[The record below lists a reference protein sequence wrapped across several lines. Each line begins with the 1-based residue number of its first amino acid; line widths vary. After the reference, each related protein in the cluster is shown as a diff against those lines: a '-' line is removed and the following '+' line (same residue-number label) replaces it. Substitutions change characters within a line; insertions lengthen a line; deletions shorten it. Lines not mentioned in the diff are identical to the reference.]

1 MLIIQKRTFMK
12 HFTIYK
18 EPGFYISFPH
28 IVYLPSGK
36 LALVFRKASKFS
48 ADAAIAGVVTHH
60 DPDSSIEIVL
70 SEDDGQTWSEKS
82 RTIYK
87 SKYGVNDPSLTVL
100 SDGGLL
106 LRFVALEVVP
116 TRQVRSL
123 NGRRIFSHRV
133 EHGLVATV
141 VGNMVCHSADDGVT
155 WQELGISDAPG
166 LTNACSRDPILEMSD
181 GSLLMPVYT
190 GSPQRSEIAWVIRSF
205 DQGATWYE
213 PTIIMCDP
221 KGERSPQQGINFSE
235 TSLVHL
241 GNGELL
247 ALTRS
252 DESFHT
258 SNDEFVPVGGVG
270 ELHSSRS
277 YDSGLSW
284 EFPRR
289 TGIFGT
295 PGALALLNNGL
306 LLATYGYR
314 KTPFGVRCCISRD
327 KGRTW
332 DIDQRVVIRDDAP
345 TWDCGYP
352 FTVELKNGSL
362 LTVYYLAD
370 SSGNRHIAGTI
381 WRLP

>member
-1 MLIIQKRTFMK
+1 MK

-28 IVYLPSGK
+28 VVYLANGK
-36 LALVFRKASKFS
+36 LGLVFRKAGKFS
-48 ADAAIAGVVTHH
+48 ADAAIAGAATHH
-60 DPDSSIEIVL
+60 DPDSSIEMVL
-70 SEDDGQTWSEKS
+70 SEDHGQTWSDKS

-87 SKYGVNDPSLTVL
+87 SDYGVNDPSLTVL
-100 SDGGLL
+100 SDGTLL

-116 TRQVRSL
+116 TRQVKGL
-123 NGRRIFSHRV
+123 KGRHVFSHRV
-133 EHGLVATV
+133 EHGLVTTV
-141 VGNMVCHSADDGVT
+141 VGNMVCRSVDNGAT
-155 WQELGISDAPG
+155 WQELGIADAPG
-166 LTNACSRDPILEMSD
+166 LGNACSRDPILEMPD

-190 GSPQRSEIAWVIRSF
+190 GAPQRSEIAWVIRSF
-205 DQGATWYE
+205 DQGFTWYE

-221 KGERSPQQGINFSE
+221 KGEFSQRQGINYSE
-235 TSLVHL
+235 TSLLHL
-241 GNGELL
+241 GSGEML

-252 DESFHT
+252 DESFQT

-270 ELHSSRS
+270 ELHTSRS
-277 YDSGLSW
+277 HDGGLSW

-295 PGALALLNNGL
+295 PGALTRLNKGL

-327 KGRTW
+327 NGRTW
-332 DIDQRVVIRDDAP
+332 DIDQEIIIRNDAP
-345 TWDCGYP
+345 NWDCGYP
-352 FTVELKNGSL
+352 FTIELINGSL

-370 SSGNRHIAGTI
+370 SNGNRYIAGTI
-381 WRLP
+381 WQLS